1 MPRPKGSKNTK
12 KSELVSKVSQESGI
26 EEEKLERLP
35 VSEIKKI
42 DDLIPDVDLLG
53 EEPKERIFL
62 GYHPIT
68 GVEVW
73 H

>member
-12 KSELVSKVSQESGI
+12 KEELISKVSQESGI
-26 EEEKLERLP
+26 EPEKLERLP

-42 DDLIPDVDLLG
+42 DDLVPDSELLG
-53 EEPKERIFL
+53 EDKKDKILL

-68 GVEVW
+68 GAEVW
-73 H
+73 Q

>member
-12 KSELVSKVSQESGI
+12 KEELISKVSQESGI
-26 EEEKLERLP
+26 EEKKLERLP
-35 VSEIKKI
+35 ISEIRKI
-42 DDLIPDVDLLG
+42 DELIPDTELLG
-53 EEPKERIFL
+53 DVKEGKTFL

-68 GVEVW
+68 GAEVW

>member
-12 KSELVSKVSQESGI
+12 KEELIAKVSQESGI
-26 EEEKLERLP
+26 EPEKLERLA

-42 DDLIPDVDLLG
+42 DDLVPDAELLG
-53 EEPKERIFL
+53 DSSKKKIFL

-68 GVEVW
+68 GAEVW